1 MVTLLLI
8 FQIIIT
14 IVLVISIMLQ
24 KSSSI
29 GLGGYSGSNESLFGA
44 KGPAGFLAKFTAI
57 MAVVFVVNT
66 IGLSYFYQ
74 KNKNSSVIDKILN
87 ESTKSAVP
95 SVPLAPKSVNET
107 SEQKNSDTLDTNES
121 KNLPVTKAMQNDDAN
136 LSTISDTNATKKTQ
150 NTDTNISEA
159 NSTK

>member
-1 MVTLLLI
+1 MVTLLFI

-57 MAVVFVVNT
+57 MAIVFVANT

-74 KNKNSSVIDKILN
+74 QNKNSSVIDKILH
-87 ESTKSAVP
+87 ESAVP
-95 SVPLAPKSVNET
+95 SVPLAPKSINET
-107 SEQKNSDTLDTNES
+107 SDTLDLNSS
-121 KNLPVTKAMQNDDAN
+121 KNLPVEKAIQNEDAN
-136 LSTISDTNATKKTQ
+136 LSATSDVNPTQKAQNSDINA
-150 NTDTNISEA
+150 SEA
-159 NSTK
+159 NSTN

>member
-1 MVTLLLI
+1 
-8 FQIIIT
+8 
-14 IVLVISIMLQ
+14 MLQ

-57 MAVVFVVNT
+57 MAIVFVANT

-74 KNKNSSVIDKILN
+74 QNKNSSVIDKILN
-87 ESTKSAVP
+87 ESAVP
-95 SVPLAPKSVNET
+95 SVPLAPKKVNET
-107 SEQKNSDTLDTNES
+107 SEQKNSDTLDANKSE
-121 KNLPVTKAMQNDDAN
+121 NLPATKAIQNEDTN
-136 LSTISDTNATKKTQ
+136 LSATSDVEATPKAQNSDINA
-150 NTDTNISEA
+150 SEA

>member
-1 MVTLLLI
+1 
-8 FQIIIT
+8 
-14 IVLVISIMLQ
+14 MLQ

-74 KNKNSSVIDKILN
+74 QNKNSSVIDKILN
-87 ESTKSAVP
+87 ESAVP
-95 SVPLAPKSVNET
+95 SVPFAPKSVNET
-107 SEQKNSDTLDTNES
+107 NDTLDLNSS
-121 KNLPVTKAMQNDDAN
+121 KNLPVEKAIQNEDTN
-136 LSTISDTNATKKTQ
+136 LSATSDVEPTQKAPNSDINA
-150 NTDTNISEA
+150 SEA

>member
-1 MVTLLLI
+1 
-8 FQIIIT
+8 
-14 IVLVISIMLQ
+14 MLQ

-57 MAVVFVVNT
+57 MAIVFVTNT

-74 KNKNSSVIDKILN
+74 QNKNSSVIDKILN
-87 ESTKSAVP
+87 ESAVP
-95 SVPLAPKSVNET
+95 SVPFAPKSVNET
-107 SEQKNSDTLDTNES
+107 NDTPDLNSS
-121 KNLPVTKAMQNDDAN
+121 KNLPVEKAIQNEDTN
-136 LSTISDTNATKKTQ
+136 LSATSDVNPTQKAQNSDINA
-150 NTDTNISEA
+150 SEA

>member
-1 MVTLLLI
+1 MVTLLFI

-121 KNLPVTKAMQNDDAN
+121 KNLPATKAMQNDDST
-136 LSTISDTNATKKTQ
+136 LSTISDTNATEKTQ
-150 NTDTNISEA
+150 NADTNISEA

>member
-1 MVTLLLI
+1 MVTLLFI

-57 MAVVFVVNT
+57 MAIVFVANT

-74 KNKNSSVIDKILN
+74 QNKNSSVIDKILH
-87 ESTKSAVP
+87 ESAVP
-95 SVPLAPKSVNET
+95 SVPLAPKSINET
-107 SEQKNSDTLDTNES
+107 SDTLDLNSS
-121 KNLPVTKAMQNDDAN
+121 KNLPVKKAIQNEDAN
-136 LSTISDTNATKKTQ
+136 LSATSDVNPTQKAQNSDINA
-150 NTDTNISEA
+150 SEA
-159 NSTK
+159 NSTN

>member
-1 MVTLLLI
+1 MVTLLFI

-14 IVLVISIMLQ
+14 IILVISIMLQ

-57 MAVVFVVNT
+57 MAIVFVTNT

-74 KNKNSSVIDKILN
+74 QNKNSSVIDKILH
-87 ESTKSAVP
+87 ESAVP

-107 SEQKNSDTLDTNES
+107 SDTPDLNSS
-121 KNLPVTKAMQNDDAN
+121 KNLPVEKVIQNEDAN
-136 LSTISDTNATKKTQ
+136 LSATSDVNPTQKAQNSDINA
-150 NTDTNISEA
+150 SEA
-159 NSTK
+159 NSTN

>member
-1 MVTLLLI
+1 
-8 FQIIIT
+8 
-14 IVLVISIMLQ
+14 MLQ

-57 MAVVFVVNT
+57 MAIVFVANT

-74 KNKNSSVIDKILN
+74 QNKNSSVIDKILN
-87 ESTKSAVP
+87 ESAVP
-95 SVPLAPKSVNET
+95 SVPLVPKSVNET
-107 SEQKNSDTLDTNES
+107 SDTLDLNSS
-121 KNLPVTKAMQNDDAN
+121 KNLPVEKAIQNEDAN
-136 LSTISDTNATKKTQ
+136 LSATSDVNPTQKAQNSDINA
-150 NTDTNISEA
+150 SEA

>member
-1 MVTLLLI
+1 MVTLLFI

-121 KNLPVTKAMQNDDAN
+121 KNLAVTKAMQNDDAN

>member
-1 MVTLLLI
+1 MVTLLFI

-57 MAVVFVVNT
+57 MAIVFVANT

-74 KNKNSSVIDKILN
+74 QNKDSSVIDKILH
-87 ESTKSAVP
+87 ESAVP
-95 SVPLAPKSVNET
+95 SVPLAPKSINET
-107 SEQKNSDTLDTNES
+107 SDTLDLNSS
-121 KNLPVTKAMQNDDAN
+121 KNLPVEKAIQNEDAN
-136 LSTISDTNATKKTQ
+136 LSATSDVNPTQKSQNSDINA
-150 NTDTNISEA
+150 SEA
-159 NSTK
+159 NSTN

>member
-1 MVTLLLI
+1 MVTLLFI

-57 MAVVFVVNT
+57 MAIVFVANT

-74 KNKNSSVIDKILN
+74 QNKNSSVIDKILH
-87 ESTKSAVP
+87 ESAVP
-95 SVPLAPKSVNET
+95 SVPLAPKSINET
-107 SEQKNSDTLDTNES
+107 SDTLDLNSS
-121 KNLPVTKAMQNDDAN
+121 KNLPVEKAIQNEDTN
-136 LSTISDTNATKKTQ
+136 LSATSDVNPTQKAQNSDINA
-150 NTDTNISEA
+150 SEA

>member
-1 MVTLLLI
+1 MDSLFLVLQFI
-8 FQIIIT
+8 FAVVLT
-14 IVLVISIMLQ
+14 IAVLLQ

-29 GLGGYSGSNESLFGA
+29 GLGAYSGSNESLFGA

-87 ESTKSAVP
+87 ESTKSVVP
-95 SVPLAPKSVNET
+95 SVPLAPKSANET

-121 KNLPVTKAMQNDDAN
+121 KNLPATKAMQDDDAN
-136 LSTISDTNATKKTQ
+136 LSTISDTNATEKTQ
-150 NTDTNISEA
+150 NADTNISEA

>member
-1 MVTLLLI
+1 
-8 FQIIIT
+8 
-14 IVLVISIMLQ
+14 MLQ

-57 MAVVFVVNT
+57 MAIVFVANT

-74 KNKNSSVIDKILN
+74 QNKNSSVIDKILN
-87 ESTKSAVP
+87 ESAVP
-95 SVPLAPKSVNET
+95 SVPLTPKKVNET
-107 SEQKNSDTLDTNES
+107 SEQKNSDILDANKSE
-121 KNLPVTKAMQNDDAN
+121 NLPATKAQN
-136 LSTISDTNATKKTQ
+136 SDINA
-150 NTDTNISEA
+150 SEA

>member
-1 MVTLLLI
+1 
-8 FQIIIT
+8 
-14 IVLVISIMLQ
+14 MLQ

-57 MAVVFVVNT
+57 MAIVFVANT

-74 KNKNSSVIDKILN
+74 QNKNSSVIDKILN
-87 ESTKSAVP
+87 ESAVP
-95 SVPLAPKSVNET
+95 SVPLAPKKVNET
-107 SEQKNSDTLDTNES
+107 SEQKNSDTLDANKSE
-121 KNLPVTKAMQNDDAN
+121 NLPATKAIQNEDTN
-136 LSTISDTNATKKTQ
+136 LSATNDVKATPKAQNSDINA
-150 NTDTNISEA
+150 SEA

>member
-1 MVTLLLI
+1 MVTLLFI

-14 IVLVISIMLQ
+14 IILVISIMLQ

-57 MAVVFVVNT
+57 MAIVFVANT

-74 KNKNSSVIDKILN
+74 QNKNSSVIDKILN
-87 ESTKSAVP
+87 ESAVP
-95 SVPLAPKSVNET
+95 SVPLVPKSVNET
-107 SEQKNSDTLDTNES
+107 SDTPDLNSS
-121 KNLPVTKAMQNDDAN
+121 KNLPVKKAIQNEDAN
-136 LSTISDTNATKKTQ
+136 LSATSDLNPTQKAQNSDINA
-150 NTDTNISEA
+150 SEA
-159 NSTK
+159 NSTN

>member
-1 MVTLLLI
+1 MVTLLFI

-14 IVLVISIMLQ
+14 IILVISIMLQ

-57 MAVVFVVNT
+57 MAIVFVANT

-74 KNKNSSVIDKILN
+74 QNKNSSVIDKILH
-87 ESTKSAVP
+87 ESAVP
-95 SVPLAPKSVNET
+95 SVPLAPKSINET
-107 SEQKNSDTLDTNES
+107 SDTLDLNSS
-121 KNLPVTKAMQNDDAN
+121 KNLPVEKAIQNEDTN
-136 LSTISDTNATKKTQ
+136 LSATSDVNPTQKAQNSDINA
-150 NTDTNISEA
+150 SEA

>member
-1 MVTLLLI
+1 MVTLLFI

-14 IVLVISIMLQ
+14 IILVISIMLQ

-57 MAVVFVVNT
+57 MAIVFVTNT

-74 KNKNSSVIDKILN
+74 QNKNSSVIDKILN
-87 ESTKSAVP
+87 ESAVP
-95 SVPLAPKSVNET
+95 SVPLAPKSINET
-107 SEQKNSDTLDTNES
+107 SDTLDLNSS
-121 KNLPVTKAMQNDDAN
+121 KNLPVEKAIQNEDAN
-136 LSTISDTNATKKTQ
+136 LSATSDINATQKAQ
-150 NTDTNISEA
+150 NSDINVSEA
-159 NSTK
+159 NSTN

>member
-1 MVTLLLI
+1 MVTLLFI

-14 IVLVISIMLQ
+14 IILLISIMLQ

-57 MAVVFVVNT
+57 MAIVFVANT

-74 KNKNSSVIDKILN
+74 QNKDSSVIDKILN
-87 ESTKSAVP
+87 ESAVP
-95 SVPLAPKSVNET
+95 SVPLAPKSINET
-107 SEQKNSDTLDTNES
+107 SDTLDLNSS
-121 KNLPVTKAMQNDDAN
+121 KNLPVEKAIQNEDAN
-136 LSTISDTNATKKTQ
+136 LSATSDVNPTQKAQNSDINA
-150 NTDTNISEA
+150 SEA
-159 NSTK
+159 NSTN

>member
-1 MVTLLLI
+1 
-8 FQIIIT
+8 
-14 IVLVISIMLQ
+14 MLQ

-57 MAVVFVVNT
+57 MAIVFVANT

-74 KNKNSSVIDKILN
+74 QNKNSSVIDKILN
-87 ESTKSAVP
+87 ESAVP
-95 SVPLAPKSVNET
+95 SVPLAPKKVNET
-107 SEQKNSDTLDTNES
+107 SEQKNSDTLDANKSE
-121 KNLPVTKAMQNDDAN
+121 NLPATKAIQNEDTN
-136 LSTISDTNATKKTQ
+136 LSATSDVKATTKAQNSDINA
-150 NTDTNISEA
+150 SEA

>member
-1 MVTLLLI
+1 MVTLLFI

-57 MAVVFVVNT
+57 MAIVFVANT

-74 KNKNSSVIDKILN
+74 QNKNSSVIDKILR
-87 ESTKSAVP
+87 ESAVP
-95 SVPLAPKSVNET
+95 SVPLAHKSINET
-107 SEQKNSDTLDTNES
+107 SDTLDLNSS
-121 KNLPVTKAMQNDDAN
+121 KNLPVEKAIQNEDAN
-136 LSTISDTNATKKTQ
+136 LSATSDVNPTQKAQNSDINA
-150 NTDTNISEA
+150 SEA
-159 NSTK
+159 NSTN

>member
-1 MVTLLLI
+1 MVTLLFI

-14 IVLVISIMLQ
+14 IILVISIMLQ

-57 MAVVFVVNT
+57 MAIVFVANT

-74 KNKNSSVIDKILN
+74 QNKDSSVIDKILN
-87 ESTKSAVP
+87 ESAVP
-95 SVPLAPKSVNET
+95 SVPLAPKSINET
-107 SEQKNSDTLDTNES
+107 SDTLDLNSS
-121 KNLPVTKAMQNDDAN
+121 KNLPVEKAIQNEDAN
-136 LSTISDTNATKKTQ
+136 LSATSDVNPTQKAQNSDINA
-150 NTDTNISEA
+150 SEA
-159 NSTK
+159 NSTN